1 MQSIAIKFKRIVLGE
16 HERSDITD
24 LDIAGMVVSAFQSE
38 DAEGHLRRL
47 SHYLTSQQIANAKK
61 LVFMSHK
68 TGDTAAERE
77 ARYISSKH
85 KVAVYM
91 AEWDGTIT
99 DPCSPALP
107 DHIMQAIRVSRGF
120 LVHVIARI
128 ADSMWI
134 GYEVGGAHVLDKP
147 RARIMYNAESPASPL
162 PAVVGALKGLHN
174 QAALDSWIKALWST
188 RLV

>member
-16 HERSDITD
+16 HVSSDIVGRD
-24 LDIAGMVVSAFQSE
+24 
-38 DAEGHLRRL
+38 DAERAVRALLRDDTADSLRRL
-47 SHYLTSQQIANAKK
+47 NFTPAHIETLQK

-91 AEWDGTIT
+91 AEWDGAIT
-99 DPCSPALP
+99 DPGSPALP

-134 GYEVGGAHVLDKP
+134 GYEVGGAHVLDRP
-147 RARIMYNAESPASPL
+147 RARIMYNAGASAPPL
-162 PAVVGALKGLHN
+162 PAVVGALDGLDN
-174 QAALDSWIKALWST
+174 EAALDSWIKALWST